1 MFNEHSNIVINIH
14 GHEFEISGRKA
25 VGAFVIAVLVT
36 VFLPWAAYWS
46 SNSKSL
52 SREPSMFNPQEQAE
66 RLAKGI
72 LNRPRGQKG
81 WDDAVG
87 DIAEALQAARVFG
100 RNEAYELQGRD

>member
-1 MFNEHSNIVINIH
+1 
-14 GHEFEISGRKA
+14 
-25 VGAFVIAVLVT
+25 
-36 VFLPWAAYWS
+36 
-46 SNSKSL
+46 
-52 SREPSMFNPQEQAE
+52 MFNPQEQAE

-87 DIAEALQAARVFG
+87 DIAEALQAACVFG